1 MAKANIDLPNGT
13 KIVVDGSSDD
23 INSVL
28 KLFTSTSSSSTPK
41 EKKQTTKRKT
51 TSRKATGTKKT
62 QKGPNLYILE
72 IKEEGF
78 FDKKKTIND
87 IQQKLEENGHI
98 YPQTHLSTPLKRLV
112 QKKELRRMKEDG
124 NWVYVKA

>member
-13 KIVVDGSSDD
+13 KIIVDGTSDD
-23 INSVL
+23 INAVL
-28 KLFTSTSSSSTPK
+28 KLFTNTSAPTPSADKKKNGKRKSSSH
-41 EKKQTTKRKT
+41 KKSGVKR
-51 TSRKATGTKKT
+51 T

-72 IKEEGF
+72 IKEDGF

-98 YPQTHLSTPLKRLV
+98 YPQTHLSTPLRRLV
-112 QKKELRRMKEDG
+112 QKKELRRIKEDG